1 MAVSMKPRPHQIKAI
16 RAAVKELKSNSRTQV
31 IMACGSGKT
40 LVGFAVSQK
49 LEASSIVVF
58 VPSLALIKQ
67 TMLAYRKLLN
77 GVKLSSLAVCSE
89 SLADA
94 DIDAT
99 TNEDTLSAF
108 LGKRGPKIVLCTYQS
123 AHLLADKRFDFGVF
137 DEAHKTAGELDK
149 SFQFALSNSNIHIKK
164 RLFLTATPRRDIGA
178 DTRLADRD
186 ILDMTN
192 EKMYGRVAY
201 HLSFREAVKLGVVC
215 DYKVVVSVVT
225 DETIDLTKRSATQTS
240 VLKAMEEYKLDK
252 AFVYYRT
259 VKEAEAWAENA
270 HTSHIFP
277 KSISVLHVSGSQ
289 TKRERKSNVKMFE
302 AAKRGVLTNSRY
314 LIEGVDFPSVDMT
327 VFASPKKSIVDVTQA
342 VGRAVRKHPGKKI
355 GYVLIPIFIKSGES
369 LQQAIATAKLDG
381 LQEVLQTIRDT
392 DESFAD
398 SVFSHGDSEDSEDS
412 EGGLFEIEV
421 VGASDAAKLR
431 KALSVRIA
439 NVLMPSMEI
448 NMRNLIKRAKAGD
461 VRPSSHSG
469 DADVGHLG
477 RALSRY
483 TRPSQSSRYREF
495 NKEIRALRPDWF
507 ESTSESRKRRFIA
520 AAKSGK
526 TQPGW
531 NKRRKDAELLRL
543 YLTKGSKVYDAEFAK
558 DLKEANPK
566 WGVNKNDKSADK
578 KKQLLAMAKR
588 GESKPMHAKKGK
600 SVNSLRAAL
609 NRYTLKKSES
619 YDATFAAKIRKASDW
634 LIA

>member
-1 MAVSMKPRPHQIKAI
+1 MTTKPHTPRPHQAKAI
-16 RAAVKELKSNSRTQV
+16 RAAVKEFKTKDRAQV

-58 VPSLALIKQ
+58 VPSLALVKQ
-67 TMLAYRKLLN
+67 TMVAYRKLLN
-77 GVKLSSLAVCSE
+77 GAKLSSLAVCSE

-99 TNEDTLSAF
+99 TNEETLSAF

-149 SFQFALSNSNIHIKK
+149 SFQFALSNSNIRIKK
-164 RLFLTATPRRDIGA
+164 RLFLTATPRRNIGA
-178 DTRLADRD
+178 DTRLTDVD
-186 ILDMTN
+186 ILDMTD
-192 EKMYGRVAY
+192 EKAYGRVAY

-225 DETIDLTKRSATQTS
+225 DETIDITKRSATQTS
-240 VLKAMEEYKLDK
+240 VVKAMEAFKLDK

-259 VKEAEAWAENA
+259 VNEAKAWAENA
-270 HTSHIFP
+270 HTSSIFP
-277 KSISVLHVSGSQ
+277 ESISVFHVSGAQ
-289 TKRERKSNVKMFE
+289 KKKDRKSNVKMFE

-369 LQQAIATAKLDG
+369 LQQAIATARLEG
-381 LQEVLQTIRDT
+381 LQEVLQAIRDT

-398 SVFSHGDSEDSEDS
+398 SVFSHWDSEKGED
-412 EGGLFEIEV
+412 ELFEIEV
-421 VGASDAAKLR
+421 VGAKDAAKLK

-461 VRPSSHSG
+461 VRPSAYSG

-477 RALSRY
+477 RALTKY
-483 TRPSQSSRYREF
+483 TKPSQSANYRKF
-495 NKEIRALRPDWF
+495 NEEIRTLRADWF
-507 ESTSESRKRRFIA
+507 ESSSQARKRRFLT
-520 AAKSGK
+520 AAKAGK
-526 TQPGW
+526 APPSW
-531 NKRRKDAELLRL
+531 SKRRKDAEMLRL
-543 YLTKGSKVYDAEFAK
+543 YLTKSSKVYDAEFAK
-558 DLKEANPK
+558 ELKAASSK
-566 WGVNKNDKSADK
+566 WGIGKSDKSAEK
-578 KKQLLAMAKR
+578 KEQLLAMAKR
-588 GESKPMHAKKGK
+588 GEDKPKRAKKGMTA
-600 SVNSLRAAL
+600 NSLRAAL
-609 NRYTLKKSES
+609 NRYTRSKSES
-619 YDATFAAKIRKASDW
+619 YDAVFTKKIRKVSDW
-634 LIA
+634 LNY

>member
-1 MAVSMKPRPHQIKAI
+1 MKPRPHQLKAI
-16 RAAVKELKSNSRTQV
+16 RAAVKEFKTKSRTQV

-40 LVGFAVSQK
+40 LVGLLVSQK
-49 LEASSIVVF
+49 MEASSVVVF
-58 VPSLALIKQ
+58 VPSLALVRQ
-67 TMLAYRKLLN
+67 TMLAYRKLLK
-77 GVKLSSLAVCSE
+77 GVKLESLAVCSE
-89 SLADA
+89 SLTDA
-94 DIDAT
+94 DIDST

-149 SFQFALSNSNIHIKK
+149 SFQFALSNSNIYIKK

-178 DTRLADRD
+178 DTRLADMD

-192 EKMYGRVAY
+192 EKVYGRVAY
-201 HLSFREAVKLGVVC
+201 HLSFREAVKLGVIC

-225 DETIDLTKRSATQTS
+225 DETIDITKRSATQTS
-240 VLKAMEEYKLDK
+240 VLKAMEAYRLDK

-259 VKEAEAWAENA
+259 VKEAEAWAKNA

-277 KSISVLHVSGSQ
+277 RNIKVLHVSGYQ
-289 TKRERKSNVKMFE
+289 TKRERKSTVKMFE

-369 LQQAIATAKLDG
+369 LQQAIATAKLEG

-398 SVFSHGDSEDSEDS
+398 SVFSHWDSEKAED
-412 EGGLFEIEV
+412 GLFEIEV
-421 VGASDAAKLR
+421 VGARDAEKLKR
-431 KALSVRIA
+431 ALSVRIV

-448 NMRNLIKRAKAGD
+448 NMRNLVKRAKAGD

-477 RALSRY
+477 RALARY
-483 TRPSQSSRYREF
+483 TKPSQSARYREF
-495 NKEIRALRPDWF
+495 NKKIRALRPDWF
-507 ESTSESRKRRFIA
+507 ENSAESRKRKFLS
-520 AAKSGK
+520 AAKAGK
-526 TQPGW
+526 APPGW
-531 NKRRKDAELLRL
+531 NNRRKDAEMLRL

-558 DLKEANPK
+558 DLALASQK
-566 WGVNKNDKSADK
+566 WGVTRNDKSLDK
-578 KKQLLAMAKR
+578 KDQLLAMAVR
-588 GESKPMHAKKGK
+588 GDPKPLHARKGK
-600 SVNSLRAAL
+600 AVNSLRAAF
-609 NRYTLKKSES
+609 NRYALPKSES
-619 YDATFAAKIRKASDW
+619 YDKEFASKIREASDW
-634 LIA
+634 LNG

>member
-1 MAVSMKPRPHQIKAI
+1 MATMKPRPHQLKAI
-16 RAAVKELKSNSRTQV
+16 NAAVREFKTKSRTQV

-40 LVGFAVSQK
+40 LVGLAVSQK
-49 LEASSIVVF
+49 LKASSIVVF
-58 VPSLALIKQ
+58 VPSLALVKQ
-67 TMLAYRKLLN
+67 TMLAYRQYLK
-77 GVKLSSLAVCSE
+77 GVNLSSLAVCSE

-99 TNEDTLSAF
+99 TNEDTLGAF

-123 AHLLADKRFDFGVF
+123 AHLLADKRFDLGVF

-149 SFQFALSNSNIHIKK
+149 SFQFALANSNIHIKK

-186 ILDMTN
+186 ILDMTD

-225 DETIDLTKRSATQTS
+225 DETIDITKRSATQTS
-240 VLKAMEEYKLDK
+240 VFKAMEAYKLDK

-259 VKEAEAWAENA
+259 IDEAKAWAENA
-270 HTSHIFP
+270 HSSHIFP
-277 KSISVLHVSGSQ
+277 RSIKVLHVSGKQ
-289 TKRERKSNVKMFE
+289 TKRERKASVKMFE
-302 AAKRGVLTNSRY
+302 ATKRGVLTNSRY

-369 LQQAIATAKLDG
+369 LQQAIATAKLEG

-398 SVFSHGDSEDSEDS
+398 SVFSHWDSEEGED
-412 EGGLFEIEV
+412 ELFEIEV
-421 VGASDAAKLR
+421 VGAKDAAKLKR
-431 KALSVRIA
+431 ALSVRIA
-439 NVLMPSMEI
+439 NVLMPTMEVNI
-448 NMRNLIKRAKAGD
+448 RNLIKRAKAGD
-461 VRPSSHSG
+461 VRPSSHSA
-469 DADVGHLG
+469 DPDVGHLG

-483 TRPSQSSRYREF
+483 TKPSQLSRYREF

-507 ESTSESRKRRFIA
+507 ENSADARKRRFLA
-520 AAKSGK
+520 AAKAGK
-526 TQPGW
+526 PPPSW
-531 NKRRKDAELLRL
+531 NKRRKDAEMLRL
-543 YLTKGSKVYDAEFAK
+543 YLTKGSKVYDAAFAEELAK
-558 DLKEANPK
+558 TSKR
-566 WGVNKNDKSADK
+566 WGVNKNDKSGEK
-578 KKQLLAMAKR
+578 KEQLLAMAKR
-588 GESKPMHAKKGK
+588 GEEKPKHATKGK
-600 SVNSLRAAL
+600 AVNSLRAAL
-609 NRYTLKKSES
+609 NRYTLPKSES
-619 YDATFAAKIRKASDW
+619 YDAEFAKKIRKASDW
-634 LIA
+634 LSR